1 MQTCFYE
8 NKWKQIYNK
17 IRYHI
22 SQPKYGEKN
31 PIKGHILF
39 KELTYINK
47 SKFLEMC
54 LVKIIQVDILVRIQY
69 FPSFWIPP
77 LDSDPNY

>member
-1 MQTCFYE
+1 MQTSFYE

-17 IRYHI
+17 IRYHM

-54 LVKIIQVDILVRIQY
+54 LVEIIQVDILVKIV
-69 FPSFWIPP
+69 
-77 LDSDPNY
+77 